1 MMNCK
6 LFRTF
11 VTMKVVNIL
20 MTIFFL
26 ASCVTTHKGLV
37 KTPDGGYIYYE
48 ERGKGDP
55 MVLLH
60 GHSLDCRM
68 WDEQWKPFS
77 KQFRVVRM
85 DFRGYGQSSEQR
97 ENLQFCHVD
106 DVITLM
112 DSLHMQKAHVIG
124 LSMGAFVAGDMLAMY
139 TERLLTCTLA
149 SGGIRSSKGPGE
161 PMDSLEKSQRDK
173 EIANLKAKGVDKMK
187 EEWTEQLMS
196 TGGNMRERM
205 RKPLT
210 QMIKEWTA
218 WQPLHKEVRLF
229 YGKEAWA
236 KLRERGVIDVPT
248 LFIRGEHELKDK
260 RFSPR
265 EAEYLQN
272 SRIVIIPDCGH
283 MLNMERPDEFN
294 RSIFDFISSYQ
305 VH

>member
-1 MMNCK
+1 MTILLLVSCATNHK
-6 LFRTF
+6 GF
-11 VTMKVVNIL
+11 VTTSEN
-20 MTIFFL
+20 
-26 ASCVTTHKGLV
+26 
-37 KTPDGGYIYYE
+37 GYIYYE
-48 ERGKGDP
+48 ECGKGVP

-97 ENLQFCHVD
+97 ENLQFCYAD

-112 DSLHMQKAHVIG
+112 DSLHIQKAHVVG
-124 LSMGAFVAGDMLAMY
+124 LSMGAFVAGDLLAMY
-139 TERLLTCTLA
+139 PERLLSCTMA
-149 SGGIRSSKGPGE
+149 SGGIRQSKGPSE
-161 PMDSLEKSQRDK
+161 PMDSVESAKRDK
-173 EIANLKAKGVDKMK
+173 EIAALVTKGVDKMK

-196 TGGNMRERM
+196 TGGSMRERM

-210 QMIKEWTA
+210 QMIKDWTA

-236 KLRERGVIDVPT
+236 RLRERGVIDIPT
-248 LFIRGEHELKDK
+248 LFIRGENELKGK
-260 RFSPR
+260 EFSPR
-265 EAEYLQN
+265 EANYLSN
-272 SRIVIIPDCGH
+272 SSIVIISDCGH

>member
-1 MMNCK
+1 MTILLLVSCATNHK
-6 LFRTF
+6 GF
-11 VTMKVVNIL
+11 VTTSEN
-20 MTIFFL
+20 
-26 ASCVTTHKGLV
+26 
-37 KTPDGGYIYYE
+37 GYIYYE
-48 ERGKGDP
+48 ECGKGVP

-77 KQFRVVRM
+77 EHFRVVRM
-85 DFRGYGQSSEQR
+85 DFRGYGRSSGQR
-97 ENLQFCHVD
+97 EDMQFCHAD

-112 DSLHMQKAHVIG
+112 DSLHIQKAHVVG
-124 LSMGAFVAGDMLAMY
+124 LSMGAFVAGDLLAMY
-139 TERLLTCTLA
+139 PERLLSCTMA
-149 SGGIRSSKGPGE
+149 SGGIRQSKGPSE
-161 PMDSLEKSQRDK
+161 PMDSMESAKRDK
-173 EIANLKAKGVDKMK
+173 EIAALEAKGVDKMK

-196 TGGNMRERM
+196 TGGSMRERM

-210 QMIKEWTA
+210 QMIKDWTA

-236 KLRERGVIDVPT
+236 RLRERGVIDVPT